1 MKAFLRHIL
10 RSADASKVQVTVII
24 VTIAVVTAM
33 IFVSFSLSDIFYNI
47 NMAEYDRVAD
57 GADILIGSNFST
69 NTMFSMNRAK
79 AVLASMPEVKEADY
93 FYKTSSV
100 MKTDDRS
107 KTVMIEATDLSD
119 YLKRHPVYFADEFT
133 PSDLGDGA
141 ENQAYY
147 EELVSNYP
155 AVVVGQSFAEANGIA
170 VGDIIEV
177 YLPMHENYISL
188 LVRYIAV
195 NEGIFSSAA
204 DVNILT
210 DFSAVGNIGMITA
223 AYVRLYDP
231 DDFDSVREY
240 LQTAFPAVEVTEGNN
255 YDDVM
260 AIVHNNTLL
269 LSIGLVFLIV
279 TMSLIL
285 FTSYLIIARNR
296 MSEMVVFKAAGAT
309 PGQVAGIML
318 AEVSFYAV
326 IGAAI
331 GLILGRLVMAVA
343 VTALVPR
350 GTGIVDYAVW
360 KYLCSFVLA
369 FAVTVLASLG
379 PVVSVS
385 KKSVRELSSNSFKF
399 HKPAKPYILP
409 IALLLTAGAVAA
421 YLTTD
426 GIFLAVSAVAVIA
439 TAAFT
444 AHSLVPYVLKLFGTL
459 TSKYPKGGAFAVAGL
474 GAVRNNAMMSVTTL
488 VAVVI
493 AFSYLVVEVVGMV
506 QGAIVPFGIRYRADL
521 VVNIS
526 RDTGDYTLAEVDN
539 EINAVHG
546 VEWSGRFNSFDYY
559 VPGSDSDEW
568 TIYGVEDMKTLEHCI
583 IPADSLDDISERW
596 NAAISEGKH
605 PIVLSRDMALRCG
618 YDIGDEVI
626 ASPSDIDYSDDV
638 SAFVLVG
645 IDETVTEYDRVGYVE
660 FSQLAVYRDS
670 CIYLVDVA
678 DDADVT
684 AVFLALRDRIE
695 ALDIPLAF
703 TLDFDEWAYAGTGSL
718 AGVGSLLTLVQILV
732 YVVAVI
738 GIVNI
743 STVTF
748 FDRRS
753 EFKLYSIIGM
763 SAGDHMRFSLGEAL
777 IAGGTGALTGFLIGF
792 GINLLVPSLGS
803 IISKYLA
810 LEVFPVWLVVV
821 TLAAFALFIG
831 CWLAIAAASAKD
843 LKPESINERPRV

>member
-10 RSADASKVQVTVII
+10 RSADSSRLQMTVII

-33 IFVSFSLSDIFYNI
+33 IFVAFSLSDIFYNI

-57 GADILIGSNFST
+57 GADILIGNNFSS

-79 AVLASMPEVKEADY
+79 AVLSSMPEVKEVTY

-100 MKTDDRS
+100 MKTEDKS
-107 KTVMIEATDLSD
+107 KTVLIEATDLSD
-119 YLKRHPVYFADEFT
+119 YLTRHPVMFKDEFT
-133 PSDLGDGA
+133 PSDLGEGA
-141 ENQAYY
+141 ENQAYF

-155 AVVVGQSFAEANGIA
+155 AVVIGESFAAENGIEA
-170 VGDIIEV
+170 GDIIEV

-204 DVNILT
+204 DVNLLT

-223 AYVRLYDP
+223 AYVTLNDP
-231 DDFDSVREY
+231 ADFESARDY
-240 LQTAFPAVEVTEGNN
+240 LQAAFPAVEVTEGNN
-255 YDDVM
+255 YAEVM
-260 AIVHNNTLL
+260 GIVRNNTLL
-269 LSIGLVFLIV
+269 LAIGLVFLIV

-318 AEVSFYAV
+318 MEVSFYAV
-326 IGAAI
+326 VGAAL
-331 GLILGRLVMAVA
+331 GLILGRLVMTVA
-343 VTALVPR
+343 VSALVPKGM
-350 GTGIVDYAVW
+350 GTVNYAVW
-360 KYLCSFVLA
+360 KYVCSFILA

-379 PVVSVS
+379 PVISVS

-399 HKPAKPYILP
+399 HKPVKPYVLP
-409 IALLLTAGAVAA
+409 VALLLTGGAVAA
-421 YLTTD
+421 YLTTE
-426 GIFLAVSAVAVIA
+426 GIFLAVSAVAVVA
-439 TAAFT
+439 ASAFT
-444 AHSLVPYVLKLFGTL
+444 AHSLVPYILKLFGAITA
-459 TSKYPKGGAFAVAGL
+459 KYPKGGAYALSGL

-506 QGAIVPFGIRYRADL
+506 QGAIVPFETRYRADL
-521 VVNIS
+521 VVNVS
-526 RDTGDYTLAEVDN
+526 RDTGDHTLEEVDGA
-539 EINAVHG
+539 IGAVYG
-546 VEWSGRFNSFDYY
+546 VEWSGRYNSFDYY

-568 TIYGVEDMKTLEHCI
+568 TLYGVKDMGTLSRCI
-583 IPADSLDDISERW
+583 IPSGEFAAIEERW
-596 NAAISEGKH
+596 NAVAAAGKN
-605 PIVLSRDMALRCG
+605 PIVISRDMALRCG
-618 YDIGDEVI
+618 YGVGDEFSV
-626 ASPSDIDYSDDV
+626 SPSDIDFSDDV
-638 SAFVLVG
+638 CTFTVVG

-660 FSQLAVYRDS
+660 FSALTKYRDS
-670 CIYLVDVA
+670 CIYLVEVA
-678 DDADVT
+678 DDADET
-684 AVFLALRDRIE
+684 TVFKALRSAVE

-703 TLDFDEWAYAGTGSL
+703 TLEFDEWAYAGSGSL
-718 AGVGSLLTLVQILV
+718 EGVSALLTLLQILV

-738 GIVNI
+738 GIINI

-753 EFKLYSIIGM
+753 EFRLYRIVGM
-763 SAGDHMRFSLGEAL
+763 SASDHMRFSLGEAL

-810 LEVFPVWLVVV
+810 LEIFPVWLVAV
-821 TLAAFALFIG
+821 TFAAFALFIA
-831 CWLAIAAASAKD
+831 CWTAIAAASGKE
-843 LKPESINERPRV
+843 LKPDSVNERPRV